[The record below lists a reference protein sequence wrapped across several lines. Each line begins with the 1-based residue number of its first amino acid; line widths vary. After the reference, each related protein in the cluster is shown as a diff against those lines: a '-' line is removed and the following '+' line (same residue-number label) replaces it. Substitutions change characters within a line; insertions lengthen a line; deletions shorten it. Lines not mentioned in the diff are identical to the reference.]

1 MTAPYPFVNWQEPL
15 EELCTQEDW
24 VQHTLNRM
32 GTVEKLDLLNT
43 HLQERMYYQQLLRM
57 QQGKVHVNLR
67 MSTYF
72 NHWA

>member
-1 MTAPYPFVNWQEPL
+1 MTAPYPFVDWQEPL

-32 GTVEKLDLLNT
+32 GNGGEIGSLNT

-57 QQGKVHVNLR
+57 QQEKC
-67 MSTYF
+67 T
-72 NHWA
+72 